1 MMLVPLSWL
10 REYVD
15 IPLPTAKLAERLTL
29 AGLEEAS
36 LTHTGSWWEADKI
49 VVGQVIAVAPHPAA
63 DRLVLVD
70 VAHRAVADEQLSRA
84 PSRQAAAGQQPQRVV
99 TGAPNLYQF
108 KGRSVDAGDLPV
120 LKVAFAREGALL
132 IDAYSNKQ
140 PRPRK
145 KLKKA
150 KIRGVESRG
159 MVCSEL
165 EIGLSE
171 EHEGI
176 LVLPEDA
183 PVGTPLRQYLGDE
196 ILEIDLTPD
205 MARCLSMS
213 GIAREVHALTGGA
226 LHLPVDEDGSQGED
240 DASDYLKAEISHP
253 AYCQR
258 FTGTVIRDI
267 TVGPSPAWMQERLTK
282 AGMRP
287 INNIVDI
294 TNYVM
299 LELGQPLHAFDYDLL
314 GGRAAGIGDSTPTI
328 IVRTAQED
336 EEIQTLDGQTR
347 KLDASMLLITDK
359 VGPIAI
365 AGVMGGSETE
375 VNEGTRNILLEAA
388 TFDGINNRRTS
399 QALRLHSEASHRF
412 TRGVPSTLNDIAAR
426 RAADL
431 MRQYAGGRVVPGIV
445 DTFPFPQPQVTVY
458 TSCSDVRRLL
468 GMELSLSE
476 IGDALRRLD
485 FAVEEREDV
494 PPDALERAAF
504 GLARREDEP
513 VIEATAPWHRLDVTL
528 PADLT
533 EEVARVVGY
542 DRIGETLLDTVL
554 PTQRRNALLETEE
567 NIRDILIGCGLQD
580 TVNHTLTTPENHAK
594 LFSSD
599 WHGGAGDELDVADTA
614 SQTSRFVELTNPLSP
629 ERRVMRRNLIVSA
642 LENLAYNLRYAE
654 RLAVFEIGRT
664 YRPQLADGTLGDGAQ
679 TELPLPHE
687 ARRLCIA
694 LRGPRSPHQASLPPV
709 QFDGG
714 TEHFDFFDLKG
725 IIETLME
732 RLDFPQSGI
741 LFSAHPDSGT
751 GNEDSEVS
759 FGPRCALISLQDEH
773 LGIVGE
779 LHPRVRNAFGL
790 GNERVVLAELDIA
803 PLVRP
808 SWRIS
813 QMTPISV
820 YPSVVEDLAFV
831 VTEDVTQLRL
841 REAIVDGG
849 GHDRGAMLTAAELF
863 DIYRGDSLPI
873 GYKSLAY
880 RVTYQSL
887 DHSMK
892 EKEVNRLRQSIIRSV
907 ERATGGKLRS

>member
-1 MMLVPLSWL
+1 MLVPLSWL
-10 REYVD
+10 REYVE
-15 IPLPTAKLAERLTL
+15 IPLPTAKLADRLTL

-36 LTHTGSWWEADKI
+36 LTHTGSWWEEDKI
-49 VVGQVIAVAPHPAA
+49 VVGQVLAVAPHPDA

-70 VAHRAVADEQLSRA
+70 VAHLTESDRLTASDT
-84 PSRQAAAGQQPQRVV
+84 AAELQQQRVV
-99 TGAPNLYQF
+99 TGAPNLFAF
-108 KGRSVDAGDLPV
+108 KGRSLAAGDLPV
-120 LKVAFAREGALL
+120 LKVAFAREGSLL

-145 KLKKA
+145 RLKKA

-165 EIGLSE
+165 ELGLSE

-176 LVLPEDA
+176 LVLAEDA
-183 PVGTPLRQYLGDE
+183 PVGKPLRQYLGDE

-205 MARCLSMS
+205 MARCLCMS

-226 LHLPVDEDGSQGED
+226 LHLPQDFDSSQGD
-240 DASDYLKAEISHP
+240 DVASDYLEVMISDS
-253 AYCQR
+253 ANCQR
-258 FTGTVIRDI
+258 FTGSVIRDV
-267 TVGPSPAWMQERLTK
+267 TVGPSPAWMQELLTK

-314 GGRAAGIGDSTPTI
+314 VARADGSGESTPTI
-328 IVRTAQED
+328 VVRTADED
-336 EEIQTLDGQTR
+336 EEIETLDGHTR

-359 VGPIAI
+359 AGPIAI
-365 AGVMGGSETE
+365 AGVMGGSATE
-375 VNEGTRNILLEAA
+375 VHAGTRNILLEAA

-399 QALRLHSEASHRF
+399 QSLRLHSEASHRF
-412 TRGVPSTLNDIAAR
+412 TRGVPSSLNEIAAR

-431 MRQYAGGRVVPGIV
+431 MRQHAGGRVVPGIV
-445 DTFPFPQPQVTVY
+445 DTYPVLQPQVKAY
-458 TSCSDVRRLL
+458 TSCTDVKRLL
-468 GMELSLSE
+468 GMGLSLAE

-485 FAVEEREDV
+485 FAVEERAEV
-494 PPDALERAAF
+494 ATDAPERAAF
-504 GLARREDEP
+504 GLARAEDEP

-594 LFSSD
+594 LLAANGQQGTLNAL
-599 WHGGAGDELDVADTA
+599 GGAPDA
-614 SQTSRFVELTNPLSP
+614 SDGTTFVELTNPLSP

-642 LENLAYNLRYAE
+642 LENLAYNLRFAE
-654 RLAVFEIGRT
+654 RMAVFEIGRT
-664 YRPQLADGTLGDGAQ
+664 YRPQKAYSATARGGEP
-679 TELPLPHE
+679 ELSLPHE

-694 LRGPRSPHQASLPPV
+694 LRGPRSPHEASPTSV
-709 QFDGG
+709 QTDGG
-714 TEHFDFFDLKG
+714 AEQFDFFDLKG
-725 IIETLME
+725 IIETLLE
-732 RLDFPQSGI
+732 RLDIPQRDCRY
-741 LFSAHPDSGT
+741 SAHPDSGADD
-751 GNEDSEVS
+751 EISDVS
-759 FGPRCALISLQDEH
+759 FGPRCALMSLQDEH
-773 LGIVGE
+773 LGIIGE
-779 LHPRVRNAFGL
+779 LHPRVRSAFGL
-790 GNERVVLAELDIA
+790 GSDRVVLAELDIA

-813 QMTPISV
+813 QMAPISV
-820 YPSVVEDLAFV
+820 YPPVVEDLAFV
-831 VTEDVTQLRL
+831 VTEDVTQRRL
-841 REAIVDGG
+841 HDAIVDGG
-849 GHDRGAMLTAAELF
+849 EQEKGAMLTAVELF

-887 DHSMK
+887 DHSLK
-892 EKEVNRLRQSIIRSV
+892 EKEVNRLRQRIIRTV

>member
-1 MMLVPLSWL
+1 MLVPLSWL

-15 IPLPTAKLAERLTL
+15 IPLPTVKLAERLTL

-49 VVGQVIAVAPHPAA
+49 VVGQVLSVAPHPDA
-63 DRLVLVD
+63 DRLVLVE
-70 VAHRAVADEQLSRA
+70 VAHRA
-84 PSRQAAAGQQPQRVV
+84 AAEEPPQRVV
-99 TGAPNLYQF
+99 TGAPNLF
-108 KGRSVDAGDLPV
+108 RHKGHSLAAGELPI
-120 LKVAFAREGALL
+120 LKVAFAREGSLL
-132 IDAYSNKQ
+132 IDAYSDKR

-145 KLKKA
+145 RLKKA
-150 KIRGVESRG
+150 RIRGVESRG

-165 EIGLSE
+165 ELGLSE

-176 LVLPEDA
+176 LLLPQDA
-183 PVGTPLRQYLGDE
+183 PVGAPLRQYLGDE

-205 MARCLSMS
+205 MARCLSMG

-226 LHLPVDEDGSQGED
+226 LHLPEDVDGSQGEGSG
-240 DASDYLKAEISHP
+240 SDYVQAEISDP

-267 TVGPSPAWMQERLTK
+267 EVGPSPRWMQERLTK

-314 GGRAAGIGDSTPTI
+314 VARAARIGESTPTI
-328 IVRTAQED
+328 IVRTADKD
-336 EEIQTLDGQTR
+336 EEIRTLDGQTR
-347 KLDASMLLITDK
+347 QLDGSMLLITDK

-365 AGVMGGSETE
+365 AGVMGGGETE
-375 VNEGTRNILLEAA
+375 VHGGTRNILLESA

-412 TRGVPSTLNDIAAR
+412 TRGVPATLNDIAAR

-445 DTFPFPQPQVTVY
+445 DTYAVPQPQVTVY
-458 TSCSDVRRLL
+458 TSRSDVKRLL
-468 GMELSLSE
+468 GMELSLAE

-485 FAVEEREDV
+485 FVVEERPGL
-494 PPDALERAAF
+494 PPGASARAAF
-504 GLARREDEP
+504 GLARAQDEP
-513 VIEATAPWHRLDVTL
+513 VLAATVPWHRLDVAL

-542 DRIGETLLDTVL
+542 DRIGETLLDTAL

-594 LFSSD
+594 LLAA
-599 WHGGAGDELDVADTA
+599 GGQPRKRPDDAGRA
-614 SQTSRFVELTNPLSP
+614 RPFVELTNPLSP

-642 LENLAYNLRYAE
+642 LESLAYNRRYVE
-654 RLAVFEIGRT
+654 RLAQFEIGRV
-664 YRPQLADGTLGDGAQ
+664 YLPRQEVGARGVGEEKELA
-679 TELPLPHE
+679 LPDE
-687 ARRLCIA
+687 ARRVCIA
-694 LRGPRSPHQASLPPV
+694 LRGARSPQASVTSV
-709 QFDGG
+709 QSDDGA
-714 TEHFDFFDLKG
+714 ELFEFFDLKG
-725 IIETLME
+725 IIETLLE
-732 RLDFPQSGI
+732 RLGFQQDDS
-741 LFSAHPDSGT
+741 LFSVHPEGGGD
-751 GNEDSEVS
+751 NEDNEQC
-759 FGPRCALISLQDEH
+759 FGPRCALISLRDER

-790 GNERVVLAELDIA
+790 GNERVVLAELEIA

-813 QMTPISV
+813 QMAPISV
-820 YPSVVEDLAFV
+820 YPPVVEDLAFV
-831 VTEDVTQLRL
+831 VAEDVTQRRL
-841 REAIVDGG
+841 RDAIVDGG
-849 GHDRGAMLTAAELF
+849 GRGGKFSPALSAASAGAVRPESRQAMITDVELF
-863 DIYRGDSLPI
+863 DIYRGDPLPP

-887 DHSMK
+887 DHSLT
-892 EKEVNRLRQSIIRSV
+892 EKEVNRLRQRIIRAV
-907 ERATGGKLRS
+907 EKATGGKLRS

>member
-1 MMLVPLSWL
+1 MLVPLSWL
-10 REYVD
+10 KEYVE
-15 IPLPTAKLAERLTL
+15 IPLSTTQLANRLTL

-36 LTHTGSWWEADKI
+36 LTHTGSLWEEDKI
-49 VVGQVIAVAPHPAA
+49 VVGQVVAVAPHPAA

-70 VAHRAVADEQLSRA
+70 VDHFVASDQ
-84 PSRQAAAGQQPQRVV
+84 QAGGAASNVPAAQPPPQRVV
-99 TGAPNLYQF
+99 TGAPNLFQY
-108 KGRSVDAGDLPV
+108 KGLSVAEGDLPA
-120 LKVAFAREGALL
+120 LKVAFAREGAQL
-132 IDAYSNKQ
+132 IDAYSDKQ

-145 KLKKA
+145 RLKKA

-165 EIGLSE
+165 ELGLSE

-183 PVGTPLRQYLGDE
+183 PVGAPLRQFLGDE

-205 MARCLSMS
+205 MARCLSLS

-226 LHLPVDEDGSQGED
+226 LHLPD
-240 DASDYLKAEISHP
+240 DVNCSEGDDHASDYLEAEISDP
-253 AYCQR
+253 AYCHR
-258 FTGTVIRDI
+258 FTGTVIRGI
-267 TVGPSPAWMQERLTK
+267 KVGPSPPWMQERLTK

-314 GGRAAGIGDSTPTI
+314 VARAARIAESSPTI
-328 IVRTAQED
+328 IVRTA
-336 EEIQTLDGQTR
+336 EEGEKIETLDGQTR
-347 KLDASMLLITDK
+347 QLDASMLLITDK
-359 VGPIAI
+359 VGPVAI

-375 VNEGTRNILLEAA
+375 VHEGTCNILLEAA

-412 TRGVPSTLNDIAAR
+412 TRGVPATLNDIAAR
-426 RAADL
+426 RSADL

-445 DTFPFPQPQVTVY
+445 DTYPVPQPQVTIY
-458 TSCSDVRRLL
+458 TSCSDVKRLL

-476 IGDALRRLD
+476 IGEALRRLD

-494 PPDALERAAF
+494 APGASQQAAF
-504 GLARREDEP
+504 GLARAQDEP
-513 VIEATAPWHRLDVTL
+513 VIAATAPWHRLDVAL

-554 PTQRRNALLETEE
+554 PPQRRNALLETEE

-580 TVNHTLTTPENHAK
+580 TVNHTLSTPENHAR
-594 LFSSD
+594 LLAAGGQRATGNGLDDANDSSR
-599 WHGGAGDELDVADTA
+599 
-614 SQTSRFVELTNPLSP
+614 TSPFIQLRNPLSP
-629 ERRVMRRNLIVSA
+629 ERQVMRRNLIVSA
-642 LENLAYNLRYAE
+642 LENLAYNQRYAE
-654 RLAVFEIGRT
+654 RLAVFETGRA
-664 YRPQLADGTLGDGAQ
+664 YRPQESGEEHAVGAGSD
-679 TELPLPHE
+679 LPLPEE

-694 LRGPRSPHQASLPPV
+694 LHGPRSPHLASLSPD
-709 QFDGG
+709 QADEGA
-714 TEHFDFFDLKG
+714 EHFDYFDLKG
-725 IIETLME
+725 IVETLLE
-732 RLDFPQSGI
+732 RLGFQQSDI
-741 LFSAHPDSGT
+741 LFSAHPDSPAAD
-751 GNEDSEVS
+751 EHSEVS
-759 FGPRCALISLQDEH
+759 FGPRCALISLQDEY

-790 GNERVVLAELDIA
+790 GSDSVVLAELEIA

-813 QMTPISV
+813 QMAPISV
-820 YPSVVEDLAFV
+820 YPPVVEDLAFV
-831 VTEDVTQLRL
+831 VAEDVTQRRL
-841 REAIVDGG
+841 HDAILDGG
-849 GHDRGAMLTAAELF
+849 GQDRGAMLTDVELF
-863 DIYRGDSLPI
+863 DIYRGDSLPV
-873 GYKSLAY
+873 GFKSLAY

-887 DHSMK
+887 DRSLK
-892 EKEVNRLRQSIIRSV
+892 EKEVNRLRQRIIHTV